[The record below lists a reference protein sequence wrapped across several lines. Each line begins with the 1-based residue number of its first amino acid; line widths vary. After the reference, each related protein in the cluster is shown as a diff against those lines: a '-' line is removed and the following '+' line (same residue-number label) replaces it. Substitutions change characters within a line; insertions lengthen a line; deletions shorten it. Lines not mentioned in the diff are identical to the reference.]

1 MFDITEFI
9 GEAAITLAVF
19 IIFLRYI
26 LRERPEEGNLTTRIA
41 FIGLIVAV
49 GGIFMAT
56 YGNWVFKFPWWLR
69 YSIPFLI
76 TLLLPPIYFKM
87 NRDELWSYLL
97 LGALTVP
104 AVHFVFVFFFGWS
117 GYLHF
122 VTFPSLW
129 EMLG

>member
-56 YGNWVFKFPWWLR
+56 YGIWVLEIPWGLR
-69 YSIPFLI
+69 Y
-76 TLLLPPIYFKM
+76 PI
-87 NRDELWSYLL
+87 RS
-97 LGALTVP
+97 T
-104 AVHFVFVFFFGWS
+104 S
-117 GYLHF
+117 R
-122 VTFPSLW
+122 
-129 EMLG
+129 

>member
-9 GEAAITLAVF
+9 GESAITLLVF
-19 IIFLRYI
+19 IVFLRYI
-26 LRERPEEGNLTTRIA
+26 LRERLDENLTTQITL
-41 FIGLIVAV
+41 IGLVVAV

-56 YGNWVFKFPWWLR
+56 YGNWVFRFPWWLR
-69 YSIPFLI
+69 YPIPLLI
-76 TLLLPPIYFKM
+76 TLLLPPLYFKM

-129 EMLG
+129 EMIG

>member
-9 GEAAITLAVF
+9 GESVITLIVF
-19 IIFLRYI
+19 IVFLRYI
-26 LRERPEEGNLTTRIA
+26 LRERPDENLTNRIII
-41 FIGLIVAV
+41 IGLVVAV

-56 YGNWVFKFPWWLR
+56 YGNWVFIIPWWLR
-69 YSIPFLI
+69 YPIPFLV
-76 TLLLPPIYFKM
+76 TLLLPPLYFKM

-104 AVHFVFVFFFGWS
+104 AVHFVFVFFCGWS

-129 EMLG
+129 EILG